1 VLFPA
6 FKGVE
11 HVMKSAR
18 ALRLASCIG
27 LSLTLSTQLSLAE
40 APQEAPNSV
49 VQGFIRFMAYHE
61 AGHLLLN
68 QIQGINAKTWP
79 IDDIERYADEIA
91 AILLVPDADDPD
103 GVEEIIGAANG
114 WLKAGAGY
122 TSADPHAPP
131 VERAY
136 NIICYVYG
144 SDPEGFKDFEQYVQP
159 DWNCAEKFK
168 ATDDEVE
175 EGFVNNTDGKGIPIE
190 LTYAAPTAEMRD
202 ARDYLHAS
210 GILED
215 LVSDIEFDFKLTR
228 PTKLVAMS
236 CKGQGDEGTFHFDTF
251 QNDDPSKNFDR
262 IAICYE
268 LVDMWMKAKI
278 NLDP

>member
-1 VLFPA
+1 MRT
-6 FKGVE
+6 G
-11 HVMKSAR
+11 R
-18 ALRLASCIG
+18 IWRLASQFGLALMLSGQTSIG
-27 LSLTLSTQLSLAE
+27 ET
-40 APQEAPNSV
+40 PQGAPNSV

-61 AGHLLLN
+61 AGHLLMN
-68 QIQGINAKTWP
+68 QVHGINASTWP
-79 IDDIERYADEIA
+79 IADIERYADEIA
-91 AILLVPDADDPD
+91 AILLVPDAGDPD
-103 GVEEIIGAANG
+103 GVDEIVGAAVG

-122 TSADPHAPP
+122 TSKDPHAPP
-131 VERAY
+131 EERAF

-144 SDPEGFKDFEQYVQP
+144 SDPEGFRDFAQYVEP

-175 EGFVNNTDGKGIPIE
+175 EGFVNNTGEAGIPIE
-190 LTYAAPTAEMRD
+190 LSYAAANPNMQD
-202 ARDYLHAS
+202 AKAFLEDS

-215 LVSDIEFDFKLTR
+215 LIADIEGDFKLTR
-228 PTKLVAMS
+228 PTKLVAMN

-278 NLDP
+278 DLDE